1 MKEVIELNGGIFGV
15 IVKYVKFFEL
25 FVGKNVV
32 KWDGISMFNN
42 FWFCLNGI
50 IIWKVYNI
58 GFGKLVLWKDI

>member
-42 FWFCLNGI
+42 F
-50 IIWKVYNI
+50 
-58 GFGKLVLWKDI
+58 